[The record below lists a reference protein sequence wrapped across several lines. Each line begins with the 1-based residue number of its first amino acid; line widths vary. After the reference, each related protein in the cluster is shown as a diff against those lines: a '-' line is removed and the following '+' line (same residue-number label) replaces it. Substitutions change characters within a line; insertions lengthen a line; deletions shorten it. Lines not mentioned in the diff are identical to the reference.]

1 MDLDLEVL
9 GPDSPGYEPVR
20 LPRFHGIRPTAVV
33 RCRTAAGVVAALA
46 YARAA
51 GLPVVPRSGGHC
63 FAGRSS
69 TTGVVVDVSPMRQVT
84 VEGGIATV
92 GAGVR
97 LNALYDALDRHGVT
111 LPAGC
116 GPTVG
121 VAGLVLGG
129 GIGLLGRS
137 YGLTCDRLRA
147 AQVVLA
153 DGRIVDCDERT
164 EPDLFWALRGPG
176 GGQFG
181 IVTSFVFETV
191 PAPVTTGF
199 DLRWRYADAAAL
211 VAAWQDWAPDAPDA
225 LTAVLRIMTGEVL
238 VMGALLGDRVEA
250 ESLLAGLVARAGVGP
265 PDSAA
270 YTTVPYRELKRSLAQ
285 GEEPVHAISRSE
297 FFDRSMPAGAIGDL
311 LRLLPDG
318 AELAFTPMGGAYNR
332 VPPDATAFA
341 HRGERFLLEHVAPDE
356 SGAWWMNRSWETV
369 HPFASGRVYAN
380 FPDPALTDWA
390 TAYHGDN
397 YERLTRVKH
406 AYDPD
411 RTFTF
416 PQSL

>member
-1 MDLDLEVL
+1 
-9 GPDSPGYEPVR
+9 
-20 LPRFHGIRPTAVV
+20 
-33 RCRTAAGVVAALA
+33 VAALS
-46 YARAA
+46 YARSA

-63 FAGRSS
+63 LAGRSS

-84 VEGGIATV
+84 VESGLATV

-97 LNALYDALDRHGVT
+97 LGALYDELGRHGVT

-129 GIGLLGRS
+129 GIGLLGRA

-147 AQVVLA
+147 AKVVLA
-153 DGRIVDCDERT
+153 DGRIVDCSGTADA
-164 EPDLFWALRGPG
+164 DLFWALRGAG

-199 DLRWRYADAAAL
+199 DLRWRYDDAAAL
-211 VAAWQDWAPDAPDA
+211 VAAWQDWVPDAPDA
-225 LTAVLRIMTGEVL
+225 LTAVLRITTSEVV
-238 VMGALLGDRVEA
+238 VMGALLGDRADA
-250 ESLLAGLVARAGVGP
+250 ETLLAGLAARAGVGLGA
-265 PDSAA
+265 AA

-285 GEEPVHAISRSE
+285 SEEPVLAIYRSE
-297 FFDRSMPAGAIGDL
+297 FFRRSIPADTIAEL
-311 LRLLPDG
+311 LRMLPAG

-332 VPPDATAFA
+332 VPSGATAFV
-341 HRGERFLLEHVAPDE
+341 HREERFLLEHIAPDE
-356 SGAWWMNRSWETV
+356 SGALWMNRSWETA
-369 HPFASGRVYAN
+369 HPYASGRVYPN

-390 TAYHGDN
+390 SAYHGEN
-397 YERLTRVKH
+397 YERLTRIKH

>member
-1 MDLDLEVL
+1 M
-9 GPDSPGYEPVR
+9 
-20 LPRFHGIRPTAVV
+20 
-33 RCRTAAGVVAALA
+33 AALS
-46 YARAA
+46 YARSA
-51 GLPVVPRSGGHC
+51 GLPVVARSGGHC
-63 FAGRSS
+63 LAGRSS

-84 VEGGIATV
+84 VESGFATV

-97 LNALYDALDRHGVT
+97 LGALYDELARHEVT

-129 GIGLLGRS
+129 GIGLLGRA
-137 YGLTCDRLRA
+137 YGLTCDRLQA

-153 DGRIVDCDERT
+153 DGRIVDCSEEADA
-164 EPDLFWALRGPG
+164 DLFWALRGAG

-191 PAPVTTGF
+191 PAPVTNGF
-199 DLRWRYADAAAL
+199 DLRWGYADGAAL

-225 LTAVLRIMTGEVL
+225 LTAVLRITTSEVM
-238 VMGALLGDRVEA
+238 VMGALLGDRAEA
-250 ESLLAGLVARAGVGP
+250 ESLLVGLVARAGVEPG
-265 PDSAA
+265 DAA
-270 YTTVPYRELKRSLAQ
+270 YKTVPYRELKRSLAHS
-285 GEEPVHAISRSE
+285 EEPVLAINRSE
-297 FFDRSMPAGAIGDL
+297 FFRRSIPADAIAEL
-311 LRLLPDG
+311 LRMLPDR

-332 VPPDATAFA
+332 VPSGATAFA
-341 HRGERFLLEHVAPDE
+341 HRQERFLLEHIAPDE
-356 SGAWWMNRSWETV
+356 AGDLWMNRSWETV
-369 HPFASGRVYAN
+369 HPYASGRVYPN

-390 TAYHGDN
+390 SAYHGDN
-397 YERLTRVKH
+397 YERLKRIKR

-411 RTFTF
+411 RILTF